1 MTKNNKEHKIERIRI
16 SLVDDLSHK
25 QLWVMKFTRIS
36 LFITAISI
44 MTLVMAG
51 VFALFAY
58 TPLKSLIPGYP
69 DSREKRAAIQNAI
82 RVDSLENVILRWEF
96 YSENLR
102 RVMNGEDPLKLDS
115 LIKKQ
120 ESDTSGLKD
129 RGLLQV
135 RDSLLRKT
143 VGETEKFGLTSNER
157 DLPIEGI
164 HFFTPLKGVVS
175 QGYDIA
181 LHPYIDITAPA
192 NSVVMAVLGGTVIG
206 AGWSD
211 ETGYAMYI
219 QHSND
224 MVSVYKHNQKLLK
237 GQGDKVSAGA
247 PIALVGNTGS
257 ITTGD
262 HLHFELWHKGKAV
275 DPTKYINF

>member
-1 MTKNNKEHKIERIRI
+1 MTKNNKEHKIDRLRI
-16 SLVDDLSHK
+16 SLVDDHSHK
-25 QLWVMKFTRIS
+25 QLWVMKFTRMS
-36 LFITAISI
+36 LFFTVISI
-44 MTLVMAG
+44 VTVLVAG
-51 VFALFAY
+51 MFSLFAF

-69 DSREKRAAIQNAI
+69 DAHTKRASIQNAI

-96 YSENLR
+96 YSENLK
-102 RVMNGEDPLKLDS
+102 RVINGEDPVKIDS
-115 LIKKQ
+115 LIKKHLAD
-120 ESDTSGLKD
+120 SSVLKE
-129 RGLLQV
+129 RGNQQG

-143 VGETEKFGLTSNER
+143 VGEAEKFGLTSHER

-164 HFFTPLKGVVS
+164 HFFSPLKGVIS
-175 QGYDIA
+175 QNYDLAI
-181 LHPYIDITAPA
+181 HPYIDITAPA
-192 NSVVMAVLGGTVIG
+192 NSVVTAVLDGTVIG

-211 ETGYAMYI
+211 ETGYAIYI

-224 MVSVYKHNQKLLK
+224 LVSVYKHNQKLLRT
-237 GQGDKVSAGA
+237 QGERVSAGA

-262 HLHFELWHKGKAV
+262 HLHFELWYKGKAV